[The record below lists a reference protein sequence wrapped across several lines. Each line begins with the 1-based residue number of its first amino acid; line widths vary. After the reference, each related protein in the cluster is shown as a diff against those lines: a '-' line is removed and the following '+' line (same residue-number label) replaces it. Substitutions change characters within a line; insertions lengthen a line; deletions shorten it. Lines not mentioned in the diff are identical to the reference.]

1 MIDVIILAAGQG
13 SRMRSTKPKVLHE
26 IGGKPMLAHVVDAAM
41 SLADVNLHIV
51 VGHGADNVKAALTQ
65 PCHIVEQKEQLGTAH
80 AVLQALPNLSPNSQ
94 VLILYADVPLIQPET
109 LQRMLDAVDTQSM
122 VVLTTHLEDAT
133 GYGRIVRNA
142 ADAVTDIVE
151 HKDASEQQRQITEIN
166 TGIMCIPQAYL
177 RQWLAKVGNN
187 NAQQEYY
194 LPDVIAMAVTDGVSI
209 HTPQPKHFYEVEGVN
224 NRQQLAFLERKYQQ
238 QIANSLMLAGVTLA
252 DPARIDVRG
261 SLTVGKDVYI
271 DVNSVFIGNVE
282 ISDGVSIGP
291 NCVISEAT
299 IGAESEIYA
308 NSVIES
314 AQVGQGCQIG
324 PFARLRPGAQLA
336 NKVKVGNY
344 VEVKNA
350 TLADGSKVNHLS
362 YIGDA
367 AIGSNTN
374 VGAGTITC
382 NYDGTNK
389 HKTVLGD
396 YVFIGSNSTLVAP
409 LEVADGSFVGAGSTI
424 TEAVPKDNLAIGR
437 GRQKNISGWKK
448 PEKKK

>member
-13 SRMRSTKPKVLHE
+13 SRMRSSQPKVLHE
-26 IGGKPMLAHVVDAAM
+26 IGGKSMLDHVVDAAM
-41 SLADVNLHIV
+41 SLNDVKLHIV
-51 VGHGADNVKAALTQ
+51 VGHGADAVKASLTQ
-65 PCHIVEQKEQLGTAH
+65 PCHIVEQTEQLGTAH
-80 AVLQALPNLSPNSQ
+80 AVSQALPNLSPDSQ

-109 LQRMLDAVDTQSM
+109 LTGMLAAIDAESIA
-122 VVLTTHLEDAT
+122 VLTTNLADPT
-133 GYGRIVRNA
+133 GYGRIVRNKA
-142 ADAVTDIVE
+142 SEVIDIVE
-151 HKDASEQQRQITEIN
+151 HKDATEQQRKITEIN
-166 TGIMCIPQAYL
+166 TGIMCIPQAHL
-177 RQWLAKVGNN
+177 SRWLPKVENN

-194 LPDVIAMAVTDGVSI
+194 LPDVIAMAVADGVRI

-224 NRQQLAFLERKYQQ
+224 NRQQLALLERHYQQ
-238 QIANSLMLAGVTLA
+238 QVADGLMLAGATLA
-252 DPARIDVRG
+252 DPARVDVRG
-261 SLTVGKDVYI
+261 SLTVGKDVFI
-271 DVNSVFIGNVE
+271 DVNTVFIGNVE
-282 ISDGVSIGP
+282 IDDGVSIGP
-291 NCVISEAT
+291 NCVITEAT

-314 AQVGQGCQIG
+314 AQVGQHCQIG

-367 AIGSNTN
+367 TIGSNTN

-382 NYDGTNK
+382 NYDGANK
-389 HKTVLGD
+389 HKTTLGND
-396 YVFIGSNSTLVAP
+396 VFIGSNSTLVAP
-409 LEVADGSFVGAGSTI
+409 LEVADGGFVGAGSTI
-424 TEAVPKDNLAIGR
+424 TEAVPKNNLAIGR

-448 PEKKK
+448 PEKK